1 MSLTITPL
9 AENAGA
15 EVTGIDLRDP
25 VDAETRARLNQAFLD
40 HAALVFRDQD
50 LTAQQFA
57 DASRIFGTP
66 MRQLLKQYYVDGC
79 PEVGVVSNRDRDTKG
94 DGKLLI
100 RGTTWHTDHSN
111 QADPPKATALHAIA
125 IPSTGGDTQVT
136 NTAAAYA
143 ALPDAMKRR
152 IDGLMAVHTY
162 LSSRTPRKLPERTPE
177 EKAATPDVT
186 HPLVRVHP
194 ESGRKALYL
203 NPVRIEGI
211 VGMGDAEAFALLDE
225 LMAHATQERFQYRH
239 RWRERDMLIWDD
251 RCTMHQANPDYD
263 MAELRYLHRLM
274 LEGTPTA

>member
-1 MSLTITPL
+1 MGVTVTPL

-15 EVTGIDLRDP
+15 EVTGIDLRNP
-25 VDAETRARLNQAFLD
+25 VDDETRARLNRAFVD
-40 HAALVFRDQD
+40 HVVLVFRDQE

-94 DGKLLI
+94 DGRLLI

-111 QADPPKATALHAIA
+111 QADPPKATALHAVA
-125 IPSTGGDTQVT
+125 IPSKGGDTQVT
-136 NTAAAYA
+136 NTAAAYD
-143 ALPDAMKRR
+143 ALPGATKSR

-162 LSSRTPRKLPERTPE
+162 LSSRTPRKLPERTSE
-177 EKAATPDVT
+177 EKASTPDVT

-211 VGMGDAEAFALLDE
+211 VGLEDETAFALLDE

-251 RCTMHQANPDYD
+251 RCTMHQANTDYD

-274 LEGTPTA
+274 LEGTPTV